1 MSRKRFTQL
10 AAGPGTAADR
20 GRSPIRIRESM
31 QPTQFSA
38 QVERLITL
46 RYPDHFGMAAA
57 GFRAAVEPLARHV
70 PAGAAAM
77 PDLERG
83 TAAFVLVINSPLAPV
98 TTMLPLV
105 ERKGKSAIEQLYPIE
120 PERFRPIKAVEL
132 PLGQAY
138 LLLDIDRGKD
148 TLNVTPDAA
157 LESIIGQG
165 RSPLTIEEGIAVLTH
180 FPEFLQPNNCFLLLA
195 SRCGDKRV
203 PALWLS
209 KGQPKLGWCWA
220 GNPHTWL
227 GSASCGKR
235 SSAVELPIAIHGT

>member
-1 MSRKRFTQL
+1 
-10 AAGPGTAADR
+10 
-20 GRSPIRIRESM
+20 
-31 QPTQFSA
+31 
-38 QVERLITL
+38 
-46 RYPDHFGMAAA
+46 
-57 GFRAAVEPLARHV
+57 
-70 PAGAAAM
+70 M
-77 PDLERG
+77 PDLEQG
-83 TAAFVLVINSPLAPV
+83 TVAFVLVINSPLAPV
-98 TTMLPLV
+98 TATLPLV
-105 ERKGKSAIEQLYPIE
+105 ERKGKPAIEQLYPIK
-120 PERFRPIKAVEL
+120 PERFRPIDAVEL

-157 LESIIGQG
+157 LESIIGQS

-235 SSAVELPIAIHGT
+235 SSAVELPIDVPGT